1 MLREHVP
8 LIAVTAVVALLFYL
22 VFRDVRAVRADLEA
36 VQQLMVAPP
45 PPVELHDDAAKLQL
59 QQMAEL
65 QHLQA
70 HQQAQAAAQAQAQ
83 AAAQAAQGQA
93 TQPADA
99 PAAAATTKPAA
110 KRA

>member
-83 AAAQAAQGQA
+83 AAAQAQGQA